1 MSLSVQQALSTAA
14 RRLAAGGVAEAPR
27 DARALVA
34 GAMGIAP
41 DRVML
46 ERDAE
51 MPAAAAARLEEYIT
65 DRLRFRPVAQILGR
79 RMFWGRWFKVTS
91 DVLDPRPET
100 EVLVAAALEGPAPRR
115 ILDLGTGSGAIL
127 LTLLAEWP
135 QATGIGTDYST
146 AALAVAGENAR
157 ALGLSQRVEFVAA
170 DWWRGVDLARF
181 GRFDLVVSNP
191 PYISHSELVGLA
203 PDVREW
209 EPEAALSPGPTGLE
223 SYREIAAG
231 LAPALTAQGRAYL
244 EIGPTQGPAVAEIFR
259 AAGFDRVAVLPDL
272 DGRNRVVTIHPV

>member
-1 MSLSVQQALSTAA
+1 MSPSVQQALHDAA
-14 RRLAAGGVAEAPR
+14 RRLAAGGIPEAAR

-34 GAMGIAP
+34 GATGIAP

-46 ERDAE
+46 ERDRE
-51 MPAAAAARLEEYIT
+51 VPAAARARLEAYLA

-79 RMFWGRWFKVTS
+79 RMFWGRWFKVTG

-135 QATGIGTDYST
+135 QATGIGTDRSA
-146 AALAVAGENAR
+146 AALAVAGENADR
-157 ALGLSQRVEFVAA
+157 LGLAERAGFRRA
-170 DWWRGVDLARF
+170 DWWRGLEDS
-181 GRFDLVVSNP
+181 GPFDLVVSNP
-191 PYISHSELVGLA
+191 PYISEAELAGLA
-203 PDVREW
+203 RDVRDW
-209 EPEAALSPGPTGLE
+209 EPEMALSPGPTGLE

-231 LAPALTAQGRAYL
+231 LASALRGEGRACF
-244 EIGPTQGPAVAEIFR
+244 EIGAGQGPAVAEIFR
-259 AAGFDRVAVLPDL
+259 AAGFGRVAVLPDL
-272 DGRNRVVTIHPV
+272 DGRDRIVKVERQ